1 MEYYSKLNM
10 EVEKS
15 KLHAE
20 WKIKRLQLDQTRMQL
35 LSTEERNLKREK
47 LELEHKRNEEIM
59 AMSIQSTDLKSD
71 DENEINDRDK
81 SPIVIETKTTHS
93 NLTIDQ
99 ENDETPDSDLN
110 KAKYKTAVF
119 SALCNVAISIFGGSK
134 NNVDDDCD
142 NIKELDAQGNVV
154 PVDSENNT
162 NETKTSS
169 EVIGSCIN
177 QAFDNIEYQKVKG
190 EAMKNKQKVMAH
202 KFGHVDVE
210 NNPTIDPPLIN
221 LSVDG
226 DNNIPDIWNV
236 PSSDSKCNKMK
247 VLGADIGSICCAK
260 PSVSE
265 PFTDAQKEA
274 IRNKNKILGVE
285 YNIPIDLGGKRV
297 PANQAQEEAARNK
310 EKILGSEDVRPMEVS
325 PRLEPPKRSGLTL
338 NLKSFTDGN
347 ASEFNLGVTNTGVL
361 TPGDLFPRVRLFHL
375 SLLKLFAKLFF
386 AERTFVLIE
395 CVIIAFNLV
404 NNVYFSNIQ

>member
-20 WKIKRLQLDQTRMQL
+20 WKIKRLQLDESRMQL

-71 DENEINDRDK
+71 GEIEIDDTDK
-81 SPIVIETKTTHS
+81 LPDVTETKTTQSH
-93 NLTIDQ
+93 LTIDK
-99 ENDETPDSDLN
+99 EKDLAPNSDLN

-119 SALCNVAISIFGGSK
+119 SAICNVAKSIFGGSK
-134 NNVDDDCD
+134 TNEDNDCD
-142 NIKELDAQGNVV
+142 NNKELDAQGNVV

-177 QAFDNIEYQKVKG
+177 QVFDNLEYLKLKG

-202 KFGHVDVE
+202 KFGQVDVE
-210 NNPTIDPPLIN
+210 NNRTIDPPLIN

-226 DNNIPDIWNV
+226 DNNVPDMWNV
-236 PSSDSKCNKMK
+236 TYVEAKSNKMK
-247 VLGADIGSICCAK
+247 VLGADIGSICCAT

-265 PFTDAQKEA
+265 PCTDAQREA
-274 IRNKNKILGVE
+274 LRNKKKVLGVE
-285 YNIPIDLGGKRV
+285 YNIPIGLGGKRD
-297 PANQAQEEAARNK
+297 PLNQAQEEALRNK
-310 EKILGSEDVRPMEVS
+310 QKNLGSEDMRPTQII
-325 PRLEPPKRSGLTL
+325 PRQAPPKRAGLTL
-338 NLKSFTDGN
+338 NLKPFIHGN
-347 ASEFNLGVTNTGVL
+347 TSEFNSGVTTTAGLL
-361 TPGDLFPRVRLFHL
+361 TPGDLFPRVSLFCFFFIL
-375 SLLKLFAKLFF
+375 ANCSLLYIMNYLL
-386 AERTFVLIE
+386 
-395 CVIIAFNLV
+395 
-404 NNVYFSNIQ
+404 S

>member
-20 WKIKRLQLDQTRMQL
+20 WKIKRLQLDESRMQL

-71 DENEINDRDK
+71 DEIEIYDTDK
-81 SPIVIETKTTHS
+81 LSGVLETKTTQSH
-93 NLTIDQ
+93 LTIDK
-99 ENDETPDSDLN
+99 ERDEAPDSDLN

-119 SALCNVAISIFGGSK
+119 SAICNVAKSIFGGSK
-134 NNVDDDCD
+134 NNEDNDCD
-142 NIKELDAQGNVV
+142 NNKELDAQGNVV

-177 QAFDNIEYQKVKG
+177 QVFDNLEYLKLKG

-202 KFGHVDVE
+202 KFGQVDVE
-210 NNPTIDPPLIN
+210 NNRTIDPPLIN

-226 DNNIPDIWNV
+226 DNNVPDMWNATYV
-236 PSSDSKCNKMK
+236 EAKRNKMK
-247 VLGADIGSICCAK
+247 VLGTDIGSICCAK
-260 PSVSE
+260 PSASE
-265 PFTDAQKEA
+265 PFTDAQREA
-274 IRNKNKILGVE
+274 LRNKKKVLGVE
-285 YNIPIDLGGKRV
+285 YNIPIDLGGKRD
-297 PANQAQEEAARNK
+297 PLNQAQEEAVRNK
-310 EKILGSEDVRPMEVS
+310 EKILGSEDMRSTEIS
-325 PRLEPPKRSGLTL
+325 PRQAPPKRAGLTL
-338 NLKSFTDGN
+338 NLKPFIDGN
-347 ASEFNLGVTNTGVL
+347 TSEFNLGVTNNTGLL
-361 TPGDLFPRVRLFHL
+361 TPGDLFPRV
-375 SLLKLFAKLFF
+375 S
-386 AERTFVLIE
+386 
-395 CVIIAFNLV
+395 
-404 NNVYFSNIQ
+404 